1 MDGQRHCRIRAC
13 RGALQRGGVL
23 GYGRGD
29 FLQIVERATPVAG
42 HLDRMVG
49 IRVFVHVRGERVGA
63 GLIVERVGG
72 AGADQRMIALAS
84 ATLGASDSATISSPT
99 AGTGITRADGSKS
112 A

>member
-1 MDGQRHCRIRAC
+1 
-13 RGALQRGGVL
+13 
-23 GYGRGD
+23 
-29 FLQIVERATPVAG
+29 
-42 HLDRMVG
+42 MVG

-72 AGADQRMIALAS
+72 AAQISGAGPEYRELAACDWPACSARMIALAS